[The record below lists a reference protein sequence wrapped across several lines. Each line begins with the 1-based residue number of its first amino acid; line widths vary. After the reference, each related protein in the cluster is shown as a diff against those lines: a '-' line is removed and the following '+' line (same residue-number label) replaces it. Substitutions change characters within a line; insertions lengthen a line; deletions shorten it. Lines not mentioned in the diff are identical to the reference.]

1 MRAVVFGQ
9 FGPSSV
15 LEVREIDEPHPGDG
29 QVRIRVGASSV
40 NPIDGKVRA
49 GFLAP
54 ESTATINDP
63 LQAAGQSAAGVAAIA
78 SLLGDERAETLE
90 QARRLDPLRAALIDT
105 LPGTGAS
112 GRTEW
117 LAELWE
123 HRAPLSQALRSMLGQ
138 LAAAA
143 SGTVTSWSDQTDEVM
158 IAQGEP
164 SARVGQFISARVVPS
179 CDDLAERLSG
189 GGAILDVGTGIGAL
203 ATALAEAFPAA
214 SVIGI
219 DIADRPLQIA
229 RQRLN
234 QREPALQQRVRYA
247 EQDIIALRDINVYD
261 LIWLPAPFLPS
272 DKLNEALAVSASAL
286 REGGWIIV
294 GTNPEPADAA
304 AAALD
309 AWLAFLGAGSTESAS
324 SAGLRLSEIVS
335 RHIAFLQSQA
345 DQS

>member
-1 MRAVVFGQ
+1 VYLAAAARPEPSHAVIPTANRIRCPPHGNERNNPVA
-9 FGPSSV
+9 P
-15 LEVREIDEPHPGDG
+15 REIGHG
-29 QVRIRVGASSV
+29 Q
-40 NPIDGKVRA
+40 
-49 GFLAP
+49 P

-63 LQAAGQSAAGVAAIA
+63 LQAARQSAAGVAAIA

-90 QARRLDPLRAALIDT
+90 QARRLAPLRAALIDA

-158 IAQGEP
+158 IAQGEA

-179 CDDLAERLSG
+179 CDGLAERLSG

-286 REGGWIIV
+286 REG
-294 GTNPEPADAA
+294 
-304 AAALD
+304 
-309 AWLAFLGAGSTESAS
+309 AGSSWALTP
-324 SAGLRLSEIVS
+324 S
-335 RHIAFLQSQA
+335 RWTPRQQPWTHGSRFSVQA
-345 DQS
+345 APNPPPAPDYGCPR